1 MSTGAEQPGLP
12 PQVPAGISLVG
23 SELRSTNLERDIRE
37 PHLNDPYVGAKALD
51 VLDRVTN
58 AVADPKR
65 TRAWSFTGPYGSGK
79 STLANLLDAFLVKDE
94 SRQAEALQA
103 VEASSPG
110 LAARLAKAR
119 DALAPDGFLGAVTT
133 AQREPLAVTV
143 HRALKAAVE
152 RKWKRRQPTAVKQA
166 METCARSEVPS
177 SEDLLAAVN
186 ALCATKHPVLL
197 VIDEFGKSLEYLAA
211 SGDSGGAESDVF
223 LLQMLAEK
231 GAGRSGLPLF
241 ILTLQ
246 HLAFSDYAARSSSVQ
261 TKEWAKV
268 QGRFEDITFTPNLGD
283 AVHLLQ
289 RRLDHGAV
297 DEAGQQLISRHA
309 QAASEAWTDH
319 GLNSVVHISPETFEG
334 LYPLHPL
341 TSVAAPLLA
350 FQIGQH
356 DRSLI
361 GFLANDEPSTVRRT
375 LEEFSTEAA
384 ARAFTVRLPQL
395 YDYFFASGRTTIL
408 ASTNASR
415 WLEVDHRINE
425 AHGMPREDQDIL
437 KTIGILNLID
447 VDGVLRATA
456 SMIQFAL
463 QDPAA
468 DADPERFTELQTRL
482 QHLVDSGFLT
492 HRAYS
497 DEYRVWQG
505 TDVDIDARV
514 KEIAVRVSANDVVG
528 YLSEH
533 LGAVLPT
540 EVVAG
545 AHTQRTGMLRY
556 FRTAVSLETDKL
568 DGPEVVGDAADGM
581 VVFHLGEPDSRPL
594 VNSPLPA
601 LIGTTRNPAQ
611 ILDAGITL
619 RALED
624 LRHEDDIDPVAD
636 REIAE
641 RIAEISHGIG
651 AQLDEAFNPR
661 SAASS
666 WYLWPRGEDTR
677 TVEGE
682 PLEARS
688 FAALVSAA
696 CDQVF
701 SRTPHIRNEMA
712 GRHELTSNGARA
724 RRVLLSDLV
733 TKTGLPVLG
742 YDTTRYTQ
750 ERAMYHGVVEYLGL
764 HRADDNTSGAIQ
776 AGSITT
782 HGVAR
787 PTPEQNPHAAPVWE
801 ALEGILTDAKQ
812 NTRIVDIYAQ
822 LMAPPYGVKAGVVP
836 ILLVTA
842 LIVRGDDIALF
853 EEGNYCPRLSPEVIE
868 RLIADRGPDRFA
880 VKCVPTG
887 TGQGRLVVEGL
898 AASLGVDVPR
908 SRTARNPKL
917 LAVTRAVLE
926 RIMVL
931 TPYARKT
938 QRLSPEAQRVRQVL
952 LTENDPGQLIFTS
965 LPKVLGLSPV
975 PATAPANKAEAETY
989 VAKLTSTLAE
999 ISGALEALR
1008 ADVAAAVGEAFGISG
1023 DLPQLRRG
1031 LTDVLSGF
1039 ADAPLELDLQGF
1051 VTRVLNTSLPDEDW
1065 LDPII
1070 IRLTNKALGD
1080 WTDQDFDSFPLR
1092 VKEIARRFDRV
1103 SHLYNLQQKQDTS
1116 QTPAALAVH
1125 AEASEVSLQP
1135 QQEPRDH
1142 PARQVDT
1149 HLLTLTSP
1157 QGIEERVLVHIPHES
1172 RKIVDELIVR
1182 VIEQA
1187 EHEIGSGGSRIL
1199 LAALAER
1206 LTRTDS
1212 DSAPL
1217 GKVER

>member
-1 MSTGAEQPGLP
+1 MSTAGNHPELP
-12 PQVPAGISLVG
+12 IQIPAGISLIG
-23 SELRSTNLERDIRE
+23 SELRSTNLERDVLE
-37 PHLNDPYVGAKALD
+37 QHLNDPYVGAKALD

-58 AVADPKR
+58 AVADLKR

-79 STLANLLDAFLVKDE
+79 STLANLLDAALGTDE
-94 SRQAEALQA
+94 KRRSEALQA

-110 LAARLAKAR
+110 LSARLAKAR
-119 DALAPDGFLGAVTT
+119 GALTSDGFLGAVTT
-133 AQREPLAVTV
+133 ARREPLAVTV
-143 HRALKAAVE
+143 HRALKTAVE
-152 RKWKRRQPTAVKQA
+152 RKWKKRPPTAIKQA
-166 METCARSEVPS
+166 LEACTQSEVPN
-177 SEDLLAAVN
+177 SEQLLDAVA
-186 ALCATKHPVLL
+186 ALCATDPVLL

-211 SGDSGGAESDVF
+211 SGDSGSADSDVF

-241 ILTLQ
+241 IFTLQ
-246 HLAFSDYAARSSSVQ
+246 HLAFSDYAARSSSIQ

-289 RRLDHGAV
+289 RRLDHSGV
-297 DEAGQQLISRHA
+297 DKAGRQLISAHA
-309 QAASEAWTDH
+309 QAAADAWTDH
-319 GLNSVVHISPETFEG
+319 GLNSVVHISPEMFKR

-356 DRSLI
+356 DRSLV
-361 GFLANDEPSTVRRT
+361 GFLANDEPHTVRRT
-375 LEEFSTEAA
+375 LDESSTASAE
-384 ARAFTVRLPQL
+384 RASTVQLPQL

-415 WLEVDHRINE
+415 WLEVDNRINE
-425 AHGMPREDQDIL
+425 AHGLPREDQDIL

-456 SMIQFAL
+456 AMIQFAL
-463 QDPAA
+463 HTPTEAT
-468 DADPERFTELQTRL
+468 DPERFTELKARL

-514 KEIAVRVSANDVVG
+514 KEIAVRVSANDVVD
-528 YLSEH
+528 YLSKH
-533 LGAVLPT
+533 LGTVLPT

-556 FRTAVSLETDKL
+556 FRTAVSLQTDKL
-568 DGPEVVGDAADGM
+568 DGPDVVSDAADGM
-581 VVFHLGEPDSRPL
+581 VVFHLGDPDGRPL
-594 VNSPLPA
+594 VNSPLPV

-611 ILDAGITL
+611 ILEAGITL

-641 RIAEISHGIG
+641 RITEISHGIG

-666 WYLWPRGEDTR
+666 WHLWPRGEDTR
-677 TVEGE
+677 TEQGE

-696 CDQVF
+696 CDRVF
-701 SRTPHIRNEMA
+701 SQTPHIRNEMA

-764 HRADDNTSGAIQ
+764 HRANDDTSGAIQ
-776 AGSITT
+776 AESITT
-782 HGVAR
+782 HGVSR
-787 PTPEQNPHAAPVWE
+787 PDPERRPHAVPVWE
-801 ALEGILTDAKQ
+801 VLEELLTGATQ
-812 NTRIVDIYAQ
+812 NTPIVDIYSR

-836 ILLVTA
+836 ILMVTA
-842 LIVRGDDIALF
+842 LIVRGADVALF
-853 EEGNYCPRLSPEVIE
+853 EEGNYCPRLTPEIIE
-868 RLIADRGPDRFA
+868 RLIAESGPDRFA
-880 VKCVPTG
+880 VKCVPVG

-898 AASLGVDVPR
+898 AASLAVDVPR
-908 SRTARNPKL
+908 SRTVRNPKL

-938 QRLSPEAQRVRQVL
+938 KRLSTEAQRVRQVL

-965 LPKVLGLSPV
+965 LPKALGLPPV
-975 PATAPANKAEAETY
+975 LATAPADKTEAETY
-989 VAKLTSTLAE
+989 VTRLTNTLNE
-999 ISGALEALR
+999 ISGALESLR
-1008 ADVAAAVGEAFGISG
+1008 ADVAATIGQAFGISG

-1031 LTDVLSGF
+1031 LAEALSGF
-1039 ADAPLELDLQGF
+1039 ADAPLELDLEGF
-1051 VTRVLNTSLPDEDW
+1051 VTRALNTSLPDEDW

-1080 WTDQDFDSFPLR
+1080 WTDQDFDGFPLR
-1092 VKEIARRFDRV
+1092 VKEMARRFDRV
-1103 SHLYNLQQKQDTS
+1103 SHLYKVQQEQE
-1116 QTPAALAVH
+1116 PLLAPETL
-1125 AEASEVSLQP
+1125 EAPTEAPEAGRQP
-1135 QQEPRDH
+1135 QQRTPNR
-1142 PARQVDT
+1142 PARQIDT
-1149 HLLTLTSP
+1149 HLLTLTTP
-1157 QGIEERVLVHIPHES
+1157 QGTEERVLVHVPRES
-1172 RKIVDELIVR
+1172 RKIADELIVR

-1187 EHEIGSGGSRIL
+1187 ENELGPGGSRIL

-1206 LTRTDS
+1206 LTKTDS
-1212 DSAPL
+1212 DHNPL
-1217 GKVER
+1217 RKEER